1 MTSDNPYNLPT
12 EWSELCSSKSVM
24 IGLDRYAFRRDYS
37 SYKMKALGFTN
48 LELVEGLD
56 GWKEGADV
64 DGALKGLGLYLKPIL
79 NFGHKACSYSHIV
92 LWKKMID
99 EAIPYM
105 TIFEDDCLGHL
116 DLPNGLGQTFWDTTP
131 KNFDIVY
138 LGNMMNPADPILND
152 PDVTVVQ
159 IRSYC
164 THAYIVT
171 LQGAKTLWRLLQET
185 TSTNTPLRMLDV
197 QLADWQDARKIISY
211 CWNGTWTQKSYPTYD
226 EGLPW
231 QAFSDVILPQKDTGL
246 FWQNMRLGT
255 TIQSPTLEMATLS
268 DYSNK

>member
-1 MTSDNPYNLPT
+1 MTSTNPYNLPT
-12 EWSELCSSKSVM
+12 EWSEVCSGKSVM
-24 IGLDRYAFRRDYS
+24 LGLKKYAFRRDYS
-37 SYKMKALGFTN
+37 SYKMKALGFTG
-48 LELVEGLD
+48 LELVDALD
-56 GWKEGADV
+56 GWEEGVNIDN
-64 DGALKGLGLYLKPIL
+64 ALKNLGLYLKPNL
-79 NFGHKACSYSHIV
+79 KFGHKACTYSHIV

-116 DLPNGLGQTFWDTTP
+116 DLPKGLGQTFWDATP

-138 LGNMMNPADPILND
+138 LGNMMNPADPLLNN
-152 PDVTVVQ
+152 PNAIVVQ
-159 IRSYC
+159 SRSYC
-164 THAYIVT
+164 MHAYILT
-171 LQGAKTLWRLLQET
+171 LQGAKTLWRLLHET
-185 TSTNTPLRMLDV
+185 NASNTPLRMLDV
-197 QLADWQDARKIISY
+197 QVADWQDERKIISY
-211 CWNGTWTQKSYPTYD
+211 SWNGTYIQKSYPTYD

-255 TIQSPTLEMATLS
+255 TIQSHTLELMVLS